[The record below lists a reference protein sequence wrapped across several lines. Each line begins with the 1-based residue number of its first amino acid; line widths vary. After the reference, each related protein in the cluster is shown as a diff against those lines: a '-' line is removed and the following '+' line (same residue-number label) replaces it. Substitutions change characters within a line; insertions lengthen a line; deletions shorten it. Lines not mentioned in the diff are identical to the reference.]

1 MILEGV
7 IKKQTKKI
15 PEVSITKQMDK
26 SRLMLLIFT
35 SSPRKGA
42 KTIEGTNNNNNNN
55 NIFICTQC
63 STFFTFVIF
72 IVLILG
78 RVQDI

>member
-26 SRLMLLIFT
+26 SRLMLWIFT

-42 KTIEGTNNNNNNN
+42 RTIEGTNNSNNN

-72 IVLILG
+72 IVLILE